1 MVPPRRVRVV
11 PDVAVIDKTFDYA
24 VPDAWSDGRAER
36 LAVGSMV
43 RVDLHGRRV
52 AAWVT
57 ELDPDPVAGVVLKD
71 LSKLSGAGPSREQ
84 VELAGW
90 IAWRWGGRRAPVL
103 RAMSPHRMVSAP
115 RRSGGGGRGPVSV
128 ASDEA
133 DVRVVEIPPAGD
145 RWPLITDL
153 VNGGRPL
160 IVVPSVTDA
169 GRLAR
174 RLRRGGA
181 HVAFLPDEWAA
192 AAAGAVVVGSRAAA
206 VGPVDDITSILVL
219 DEHDE
224 TLREERVPT
233 WHARDVAVERAR
245 RLGIP
250 CVLTSPVPSLEAR
263 VLGDLVRQGAAERR
277 AGWPVVETIDP
288 RDDDAGPGTLFTEAL
303 VRRLREHDRCL
314 CVLNRTGRAVTLA
327 CSRCEEMATC
337 ERCGAGVVE
346 NDAGDLQC
354 RRCCTQRP
362 VICTN
367 CGATRIRR
375 LRLGVSRVREDLQTL
390 LREPVG
396 EVTASSEG
404 IGDERVLVGTE
415 AVLHRLDGVDL
426 VAFLDFDQE
435 LLATRYR
442 AAEEALGLIAR
453 AARLV
458 GGRGG
463 GGRVFV
469 QSRRGGDPVLE
480 AARRGDPSVAAD
492 ADMARRRELGF
503 PPFSA
508 DAEVSGEAA
517 AEFVARFGSPLGV
530 AVMGPLE
537 GRWLLR
543 GTDHAVLA
551 DAIAAVERPGGR
563 LRIAVDP
570 PRV

>member
-1 MVPPRRVRVV
+1 MVPPRRVRVL

-24 VPDAWSDGRAER
+24 VPDAWNDGRSAR

-57 ELDPDPVAGVVLKD
+57 ELDPEPVAGVVLKD
-71 LSKLSGAGPSREQ
+71 LSKLSGAGPSAEQ
-84 VELAGW
+84 VDLAAW

-103 RAMSPHRMVSAP
+103 RAMSPHRMVAAP
-115 RRSGGGGRGPVSV
+115 RRSLPG
-128 ASDEA
+128 ASRPPTDAAGETG
-133 DVRVVEIPPAGD
+133 VRVVEIPPAGD

-153 VNGGRPL
+153 VSGGRPL
-160 IVVPSVTDA
+160 IVVPSVADA

-181 HVAFLPDEWAA
+181 HVALLPDEWAA
-192 AAAGAVVVGSRAAA
+192 AAGGAVVVGSRAAA
-206 VGPVDDITSILVL
+206 VGPVSGITSILVL

-263 VLGDLVRQGAAERR
+263 VLGEVVRPGAAERR
-277 AGWPVVETIDP
+277 EGWPVVDTIDP

-314 CVLNRTGRAVTLA
+314 CVLNRTGRAVMLA

-337 ERCGAGVVE
+337 ERCDAGVVE

-354 RRCCTQRP
+354 RRCGTQRP

-367 CGATRIRR
+367 CGATKIRR

-469 QSRRGGDPVLE
+469 QSRRGDDPVLE

-492 ADMARRRELGF
+492 ADMERRRELGF

-517 AEFVARFGSPLGV
+517 AEFVARLGSPLGV

-537 GRWLLR
+537 DRWLLR

>member
-1 MVPPRRVRVV
+1 MVPRRVRVL

-24 VPDAWSDGRAER
+24 VPDAWSDGRAGR

-52 AAWVT
+52 AAWVV
-57 ELDPDPVAGVVLKD
+57 ELDPEPVVGVALKE
-71 LSKLSGAGPSREQ
+71 LSKLSGAGPSAEQ
-84 VELAGW
+84 VDLAGW

-103 RAMSPHRMVSAP
+103 RAMSPHRMVASP
-115 RRSGGGGRGPVSV
+115 RRSVDG
-128 ASDEA
+128 SDRTTSTSGAGQA
-133 DVRVVEIPPAGD
+133 DVRVVEIAPAGD

-153 VNGGRPL
+153 VNDGRPL
-160 IVVPSVTDA
+160 IVVPSVADA
-169 GRLAR
+169 ARLAR

-181 HVAFLPDEWAA
+181 HVALLPDEWAA
-192 AAAGAVVVGSRAAA
+192 AAAGAVVVGSRAAT
-206 VGPVDDITSILVL
+206 VGPVTAITSILVL

-233 WHARDVAVERAR
+233 WHGRDVAVERAR

-263 VLGDLVRQGAAERR
+263 ALGDPVRPGAAERR
-277 AGWPVVETIDP
+277 AGWPVVETVDP

-314 CVLNRTGRAVTLA
+314 CVLNRTGRAVMLA
-327 CSRCEEMATC
+327 CSRCEEVATC
-337 ERCGAGVVE
+337 ERCDAGVVE

-354 RRCCTQRP
+354 RRCGTQRP

-367 CGATRIRR
+367 CGATKIRR

-396 EVTASSEG
+396 EVTASSEA

-415 AVLHRLDGVDL
+415 AVLHRLEGVDL

-435 LLATRYR
+435 LIATRYR
-442 AAEEALGLIAR
+442 AAEEALGLLAR

-458 GGRGG
+458 GGRGA

-469 QSRRGGDPVLE
+469 QSRRCGDPVLE

-492 ADMARRRELGF
+492 ADTARRRELGF

-517 AEFVARFGSPLGV
+517 AEFVERLGSPLGV
-530 AVMGPLE
+530 AIMGPLE
-537 GRWLLR
+537 DRWLLR
-543 GTDHAVLA
+543 GTDHTVLA